1 MAIFERESASMQMH
15 DRNANELFR
24 QIVEMAPSA
33 MVLIN
38 QQGVIELINTQTERV
53 FGYSRAE
60 LVGQSIDLLLPERL
74 RSLHPHFR
82 QAFFADPS
90 TRSMG
95 VGRELFGAR
104 QDGSEFP
111 VDIALNP
118 IMTPEGVKVLSVIVD
133 ITERKRQENQ
143 FRQVVE
149 MAPNAMVMVG
159 LDGNIEMV
167 NAQTEKIFG
176 YRRADL
182 LGKSIDAL
190 LPERFRGNHPHHRKS
205 FFSNPSPRPMG
216 IGRDLYGLRQ
226 DGTEFP
232 VEIGLNPISTADG
245 MKVLSAIVDI
255 SERKQAEIR
264 QQELIV
270 ELTRINDELNNFAY
284 VSSHDLKSPL
294 RGIDQLATWIS
305 EDLGD
310 QIPEETRNH
319 LELMRNRIK
328 RMEMLLDDL
337 LAYSRVGRT
346 NTDIVLVNT
355 HELVND
361 IFELTAS
368 TKKIELRINGT
379 LPVLRTRKV
388 PLELV
393 IRNLISNAIK
403 HHDKSVGLIEIS
415 ANIDDRYVE
424 FFVKDDG
431 PGIALEH
438 QQRVFGMFQTLKP
451 RDEIEGS
458 GIGLALIKKAVETVG
473 GTVGVE
479 SDGQN
484 GCLFRFTWPL
494 NVVKEFM

>member
-1 MAIFERESASMQMH
+1 
-15 DRNANELFR
+15 
-24 QIVEMAPSA
+24 
-33 MVLIN
+33 
-38 QQGVIELINTQTERV
+38 
-53 FGYSRAE
+53 
-60 LVGQSIDLLLPERL
+60 
-74 RSLHPHFR
+74 
-82 QAFFADPS
+82 
-90 TRSMG
+90 
-95 VGRELFGAR
+95 
-104 QDGSEFP
+104 
-111 VDIALNP
+111 
-118 IMTPEGVKVLSVIVD
+118 VIVD